1 MRPTQ
6 ISRQNYFL
14 SHLAIIAS
22 AIISVVNS
30 YYLSFV
36 VIFFNKKTKYHTVN
50 AYFCVAIAWLF
61 AKQFEFI
68 SSSVCLNVGFEFLE
82 TTSFFK

>member
-14 SHLAIIAS
+14 SHLAIIVHD
-22 AIISVVNS
+22 IISVVNS

-36 VIFFNKKTKYHTVN
+36 VIFYNKKKKYDTVN
-50 AYFCVAIAWLF
+50 AYFRVAIAWLF
-61 AKQFEFI
+61 AK
-68 SSSVCLNVGFEFLE
+68 
-82 TTSFFK
+82 

>member
-14 SHLAIIAS
+14 THLAIIAS

-30 YYLSFV
+30 YYLSIV

-50 AYFCVAIAWLF
+50 AYFRLAIAWLF
-61 AKQFEFI
+61 AK
-68 SSSVCLNVGFEFLE
+68 
-82 TTSFFK
+82 